1 MQVREIMTQPVHTI
15 QPSATAEQAAELMAE
30 FNIGTL
36 PVCDG
41 DHIIGMITDRD
52 IIIRCVAQRQ
62 SPTDTIIRTIM
73 TPNPAVAGPTDS
85 VEAAVQLLGERGILR
100 FRWWRIPTSSGSFR
114 QTMSCAPSSGTD
126 SRGG

>member
-100 FRWWRIPTSSGSFR
+100 LPVVEDSHIVGLLSADDVVRAVFRNR
-114 QTMSCAPSSGTD
+114 Q
-126 SRGG
+126 